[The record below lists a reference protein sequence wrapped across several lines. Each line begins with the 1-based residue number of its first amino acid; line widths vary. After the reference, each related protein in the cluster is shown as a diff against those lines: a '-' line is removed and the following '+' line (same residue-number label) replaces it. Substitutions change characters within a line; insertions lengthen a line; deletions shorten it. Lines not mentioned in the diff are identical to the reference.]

1 MAEIS
6 ATIKIN
12 DAFSAP
18 LSKLAAGLSKGQS
31 GFSKLKSAL
40 SGDVFQGASKSS
52 NSMFKSMTGGVVVG
66 NLISKG
72 MGLARSGISS
82 MLGELNEASTSWQTF
97 EGNMHQIGASNT
109 QIARAKSDMQK
120 FAQQTI
126 YSASDMSSTYAQL
139 AAVGT
144 KNTAKLVK
152 GFGGLAAASDNP
164 QQAMKTLSE
173 QATQMAAKP
182 KVQWQDFKLML
193 EQTPAG
199 ISAVAKTMGK
209 STTELIKNI
218 QDGKVKT
225 QDFLNAVAK
234 TGTNA
239 NFSKMAT
246 QYKTVGQAMD
256 GLKETLANKLQPQ
269 FDKVSQVGIKAV
281 SGITDKLA
289 NLNWDALGNGILSAI
304 SKVQPILA
312 NLGNGFKQMFEGF
325 NSSGAG
331 KSIADMFGSI
341 ADAGKKLTS
350 TLSSGK
356 GGNSFFKQLGSLGG
370 GALSSVAQ
378 AISGVANAVGKMDP
392 GSLMALARAFI
403 VLKGGLKGIAIMA
416 IVKGLQQLNGLSPGT
431 IENIASALT
440 KLAYAFVILKAVGKG
455 MQMLKGIH
463 DAFSSLSSMK
473 TPKMATPEVPQAGG
487 IAQSAGAYLKL
498 GAALLMVGGAVVLA
512 AAGFKLL
519 ADAATQLASGGGAA
533 IATFFGMV
541 AAIAALAAV
550 VVLLGPTMIG
560 ASVGFLMFAAAL
572 LIIGAAIFVASA
584 GITMLATQLPII
596 SQYGLSASVGLLALA
611 GAVAVFGVGAL
622 VAAVGVVVLGAG
634 LIVLAAGLMIAAVGA
649 LLFGVA
655 LTLIAAMSLVAGAGL
670 MIMAVAMVMIAPMT
684 LIAAVGMLMLAVAMV
699 MIAPMAMIAAVGML
713 MLSMALI
720 LVGPMAMVAAVGLI
734 LLSVALLLI
743 GPMSLIAAV
752 GLLLLGV
759 ALVLVMAMGLVAAV
773 GILLL
778 GVGLV
783 LVSAMAMVAAV
794 GLLLMSV
801 ALMMIMVT
809 AMVSAVGLMLLAV
822 ALMLVGP
829 MAMVAAVGLILLASA
844 SMMLAAGL
852 VAVAAAAMMT
862 AAAIVAVG
870 AAVMTMVSMF
880 IMAGSMMVSAITSAM
895 SRVVSAVSSGIQA
908 AVSAARGF
916 AGALVGVGR
925 DLIQGLING
934 ITSMIGAAVSA
945 VSKVASS
952 VVSAAKGLLHI
963 GSPSRLFR
971 QYGRWVDQGL
981 IIGLNKDAG
990 AAADASANMAQ
1001 GVVDAAS
1008 GMHPTIGAPEMDQFN
1023 TGDLLA
1029 DGFDRAKDSAYDLIG
1044 AITGLNGRTANV
1056 GVLGSITG
1064 NQNFNEKSIDGSS
1077 LATGSDAITP
1087 ASILSSNSSTNNTN
1101 NDQSVIIQSGA
1112 ITINSSGNP
1121 EQDADALLD
1130 RLEEKIMEQADK
1142 SLS

>member
-72 MGLARSGISS
+72 MGLAASGVRS
-82 MLGELNEASTSWQTF
+82 MVGELNEASTSWQTF
-97 EGNMHQIGASNT
+97 EGNMHQLGKSPAEIN
-109 QIARAKSDMQK
+109 RAKSEMQK

-139 AAVGT
+139 AAVGV
-144 KNTAKLVK
+144 KNTGKLVK

-304 SKVQPILA
+304 SKVQPVLA

-331 KSIADMFGSI
+331 KSIVDMFDSI
-341 ADAGKKLTS
+341 ADAGKKLTA
-350 TLSSGK
+350 TLSKGK

-392 GSLMALARAFI
+392 SSLMALARAFI

-440 KLAYAFVILKAVGKG
+440 KLAYAFIILKAVGKG

-463 DAFSSLSSMK
+463 DAFSSLSGLK
-473 TPKMATPEVPQAGG
+473 TPKMTTPEIPQASG

-498 GAALLMVGGAVVLA
+498 GVALLMVGGAVVLT

-541 AAIAALAAV
+541 AAIAALAV
-550 VVLLGPTMIG
+550 VVRLLGPAMIG
-560 ASVGFLMFAAAL
+560 ASAGFLMFAAAL

-596 SQYGLSASVGLLALA
+596 SQYGLSAAVGLLALA

-720 LVGPMAMVAAVGLI
+720 LVGPMAMIV
-734 LLSVALLLI
+734 
-743 GPMSLIAAV
+743 
-752 GLLLLGV
+752 
-759 ALVLVMAMGLVAAV
+759 
-773 GILLL
+773 
-778 GVGLV
+778 
-783 LVSAMAMVAAV
+783 
-794 GLLLMSV
+794 
-801 ALMMIMVT
+801 
-809 AMVSAVGLMLLAV
+809 AVGLM
-822 ALMLVGP
+822 
-829 MAMVAAVGLILLASA
+829 LLASA

-852 VAVAAAAMMT
+852 AAVAAAAMMT

-1029 DGFDRAKDSAYDLIG
+1029 DGFDRAKDSVYDLIG
-1044 AITGLNGRTANV
+1044 AITGLNGKTANV

-1087 ASILSSNSSTNNTN
+1087 ASVLSSNSSTNNTN
-1101 NDQSVIIQSGA
+1101 NDQSVTIQSGA

>member
-40 SGDVFQGASKSS
+40 SGDAFQGASKSS
-52 NSMFKSMTGGVVVG
+52 NSMFKSMTGGIVVG
-66 NLISKG
+66 NLINKG
-72 MGLARSGISS
+72 MDLARSGISS

-97 EGNMHQIGASNT
+97 EGNMHQMGASNT
-109 QIARAKSDMQK
+109 QIAKAKSDMQK

-139 AAVGT
+139 AAVGV
-144 KNTAKLVK
+144 KNTGKLVK

-269 FDKVSQVGIKAV
+269 FDKVSQVGIKAI

-289 NLNWDALGNGILSAI
+289 NLNWDALGNGIISAI
-304 SKVQPILA
+304 NKVQPILA
-312 NLGNGFKQMFEGF
+312 NLGNGFKQMFDGF

-331 KSIADMFGSI
+331 KSIVDMFDSI
-341 ADAGKKLTS
+341 ADPGKKLTA
-350 TLSSGK
+350 TLSKGK
-356 GGNSFFKQLGSLGG
+356 GGTSFFKQLGQLGG

-378 AISGVANAVGKMDP
+378 AISGVADAVGKMDP
-392 GSLMALARAFI
+392 SSLMALARAFI

-463 DAFSSLSSMK
+463 DAFSSLSGLK

-550 VVLLGPTMIG
+550 VVLLGPAMIG

-572 LIIGAAIFVASA
+572 LIIGAAIFVAAA

-622 VAAVGVVVLGAG
+622 VAAVGVVLLGAG

-670 MIMAVAMVMIAPMT
+670 MIMAVAMIMIAPMA

-720 LVGPMAMVAAVGLI
+720 LVGPMAMVAAI
-734 LLSVALLLI
+734 
-743 GPMSLIAAV
+743 
-752 GLLLLGV
+752 
-759 ALVLVMAMGLVAAV
+759 
-773 GILLL
+773 
-778 GVGLV
+778 
-783 LVSAMAMVAAV
+783 
-794 GLLLMSV
+794 
-801 ALMMIMVT
+801 
-809 AMVSAVGLMLLAV
+809 GLMLLA
-822 ALMLVGP
+822 A
-829 MAMVAAVGLILLASA
+829 A

-852 VAVAAAAMMT
+852 AAVAAAAMMT
-862 AAAIVAVG
+862 AAAIVAIG

-1029 DGFDRAKDSAYDLIG
+1029 DGFDRATDSVYDLVG
-1044 AITGLNGRTANV
+1044 AITGLNGKTANI

-1064 NQNFNEKSIDGSS
+1064 NQNFDEKSISS
-1077 LATGSDAITP
+1077 SDLGTGTDTITP
-1087 ASILSSNSSTNNTN
+1087 ASVLSSNSSTNTSN
-1101 NDQSVIIQSGA
+1101 NQSVNIQSGA
-1112 ITINSSGNP
+1112 IVINSSGNP
-1121 EQDADALLD
+1121 EEDADALLD

>member
-72 MGLARSGISS
+72 MGLAASGVRS
-82 MLGELNEASTSWQTF
+82 MVGELNEASTSWQTF
-97 EGNMHQIGASNT
+97 EGNMHQLGKSPAEIN
-109 QIARAKSDMQK
+109 RAKSEMQK

-139 AAVGT
+139 AAVGV
-144 KNTAKLVK
+144 KNTGKLVK

-269 FDKVSQVGIKAV
+269 FDKVSQVGIKAI

-392 GSLMALARAFI
+392 SSLMALARAFI

-463 DAFSSLSSMK
+463 DAFSSLSGLK

-519 ADAATQLASGGGAA
+519 ADAATQLVSGGGAA

-541 AAIAALAAV
+541 AAIAALAV
-550 VVLLGPTMIG
+550 VVRLLGPTMIG
-560 ASVGFLMFAAAL
+560 ASAGFLMFAAAL

-622 VAAVGVVVLGAG
+622 VAAVGVILLGAG

-720 LVGPMAMVAAVGLI
+720 LVGPMAMVAAVGL
-734 LLSVALLLI
+734 
-743 GPMSLIAAV
+743 M
-752 GLLLLGV
+752 
-759 ALVLVMAMGLVAAV
+759 
-773 GILLL
+773 
-778 GVGLV
+778 
-783 LVSAMAMVAAV
+783 
-794 GLLLMSV
+794 
-801 ALMMIMVT
+801 
-809 AMVSAVGLMLLAV
+809 
-822 ALMLVGP
+822 
-829 MAMVAAVGLILLASA
+829 LLASA

-852 VAVAAAAMMT
+852 AAVAAAAMMT
-862 AAAIVAVG
+862 AAAIVAIG

-1029 DGFDRAKDSAYDLIG
+1029 DGFDRAKDSVYDLIG
-1044 AITGLNGRTANV
+1044 AITGLNGKTANV

-1087 ASILSSNSSTNNTN
+1087 ASVLSSNSSTNNTN
-1101 NDQSVIIQSGA
+1101 NDQFVTIQSGA

>member
-40 SGDVFQGASKSS
+40 SGDAFKGASKSS

-72 MGLARSGISS
+72 MSLARSGISS

-218 QDGKVKT
+218 QDGSVKT

-331 KSIADMFGSI
+331 KSIVDMFDSI
-341 ADAGKKLTS
+341 ADAGKKLTA
-350 TLSSGK
+350 TLSKGK
-356 GGNSFFKQLGSLGG
+356 GGTSFFKQLGQLGG

-378 AISGVANAVGKMDP
+378 AISGVADAVGKMDRC
-392 GSLMALARAFI
+392 SLMALARAFI

-463 DAFSSLSSMK
+463 DAFSSLGGLK

-498 GAALLMVGGAVVLA
+498 GAALIMVGGAVVLA

-519 ADAATQLASGGGAA
+519 ADAATQLASGGGAT

-541 AAIAALAAV
+541 AAIAALAV
-550 VVLLGPTMIG
+550 VVRLLGPAMIG
-560 ASVGFLMFAAAL
+560 ASAGFLMFAAAL
-572 LIIGAAIFVASA
+572 LIIGAAIFVATA

-596 SQYGLSASVGLLALA
+596 SQYGLSAAVGLLALA

-684 LIAAVGMLMLAVAMV
+684 LIAAVGMMMLAIAMV

-720 LVGPMAMVAAVGLI
+720 LVGPMAMVA
-734 LLSVALLLI
+734 
-743 GPMSLIAAV
+743 
-752 GLLLLGV
+752 
-759 ALVLVMAMGLVAAV
+759 
-773 GILLL
+773 
-778 GVGLV
+778 
-783 LVSAMAMVAAV
+783 
-794 GLLLMSV
+794 
-801 ALMMIMVT
+801 T
-809 AMVSAVGLMLLAV
+809 VGLM
-822 ALMLVGP
+822 
-829 MAMVAAVGLILLASA
+829 LLASA

-852 VAVAAAAMMT
+852 AAVAAAAMMT

-1029 DGFDRAKDSAYDLIG
+1029 DGFDRATDSVYDLVG
-1044 AITGLNGRTANV
+1044 AITGLNGKTANV

-1064 NQNFNEKSIDGSS
+1064 NQNFDEKSISS
-1077 LATGSDAITP
+1077 SDLGTGTDTITP
-1087 ASILSSNSSTNNTN
+1087 TSVLSSNSSTNTSN
-1101 NDQSVIIQSGA
+1101 NQSVNIQSGA
-1112 ITINSSGNP
+1112 IVINSSGNP
-1121 EQDADALLD
+1121 EEDADALLD

>member
-72 MGLARSGISS
+72 MGLAASGVRS
-82 MLGELNEASTSWQTF
+82 MVGELNEASTSWQTF
-97 EGNMHQIGASNT
+97 EGNMHQLGKSPAEIN
-109 QIARAKSDMQK
+109 RAKSEMQK

-139 AAVGT
+139 AAVGV
-144 KNTAKLVK
+144 KNTGKLVK

-392 GSLMALARAFI
+392 SSLMALARAFI

-463 DAFSSLSSMK
+463 DAFSSLSGLK

-498 GAALLMVGGAVVLA
+498 GAALLIVGGAVVLA

-550 VVLLGPTMIG
+550 VSLLGPAMIEG
-560 ASVGFLMFAAAL
+560 SVGFLMFAAAL

-596 SQYGLSASVGLLALA
+596 SQYGLSAAGGLLALA

-622 VAAVGVVVLGAG
+622 VAAVGVILLGAG

-720 LVGPMAMVAAVGLI
+720 LVGPMAMVAAVGL
-734 LLSVALLLI
+734 
-743 GPMSLIAAV
+743 M
-752 GLLLLGV
+752 
-759 ALVLVMAMGLVAAV
+759 
-773 GILLL
+773 
-778 GVGLV
+778 
-783 LVSAMAMVAAV
+783 
-794 GLLLMSV
+794 
-801 ALMMIMVT
+801 
-809 AMVSAVGLMLLAV
+809 
-822 ALMLVGP
+822 
-829 MAMVAAVGLILLASA
+829 LLASA

-852 VAVAAAAMMT
+852 AAVAAAAMMT

-1029 DGFDRAKDSAYDLIG
+1029 DGFDRAKDSVYDLIG
-1044 AITGLNGRTANV
+1044 AITGLNGKTANV

-1087 ASILSSNSSTNNTN
+1087 ASVLSSNSSTNNTN
-1101 NDQSVIIQSGA
+1101 NDQSVTIQSGA

>member
-18 LSKLAAGLSKGQS
+18 LSKLAEGLSKGQS

-40 SGDVFQGASKSS
+40 SGDAFQGASKSS

-72 MGLARSGISS
+72 MGLATNGIHS
-82 MLGELNEASTSWQTF
+82 MISELNEASTSWQTF

-289 NLNWDALGNGILSAI
+289 NLNWDGLGNGILSAI
-304 SKVQPILA
+304 NKVQPILA
-312 NLGNGFKQMFEGF
+312 NLGNGFKQMFDGF

-331 KSIADMFGSI
+331 KSIVDMFDSI
-341 ADAGKKLTS
+341 ADAGKKLTA
-350 TLSSGK
+350 TLSKGK
-356 GGNSFFKQLGSLGG
+356 GGTSFFKQLGQLGG

-378 AISGVANAVGKMDP
+378 AISGVADAVGKMDP
-392 GSLMALARAFI
+392 SSLMALARAFI

-416 IVKGLQQLNGLSPGT
+416 IVKGLQQLNGLRPGT

-463 DAFSSLSSMK
+463 DAFSSLGGLK
-473 TPKMATPEVPQAGG
+473 TPKMASPEVPQVGG

-498 GAALLMVGGAVVLA
+498 GAALIMVGGAVVLA

-541 AAIAALAAV
+541 AAIAALAV
-550 VVLLGPTMIG
+550 VVRLLGPAMIG

-572 LIIGAAIFVASA
+572 LIIGAAIFVAAA

-622 VAAVGVVVLGAG
+622 VAAVGVVLLGAG
-634 LIVLAAGLMIAAVGA
+634 LTVLATGLMIAAVGA

-670 MIMAVAMVMIAPMT
+670 MIMAVAMIMIAPMT

-720 LVGPMAMVAAVGLI
+720 LVGPMAMVAAVGL
-734 LLSVALLLI
+734 
-743 GPMSLIAAV
+743 
-752 GLLLLGV
+752 
-759 ALVLVMAMGLVAAV
+759 
-773 GILLL
+773 
-778 GVGLV
+778 
-783 LVSAMAMVAAV
+783 
-794 GLLLMSV
+794 
-801 ALMMIMVT
+801 
-809 AMVSAVGLMLLAV
+809 MLLA
-822 ALMLVGP
+822 A
-829 MAMVAAVGLILLASA
+829 A

-852 VAVAAAAMMT
+852 AAVAAAAMMT
-862 AAAIVAVG
+862 AAAIVAIG

-1029 DGFDRAKDSAYDLIG
+1029 DGFDRATDSVYDLVG
-1044 AITGLNGRTANV
+1044 AITGLNGKTANV

-1064 NQNFNEKSIDGSS
+1064 NQNFDEKSISS
-1077 LATGSDAITP
+1077 SDLGTGTDTITP
-1087 ASILSSNSSTNNTN
+1087 ASVLSSNSSTNTSN
-1101 NDQSVIIQSGA
+1101 NQSVNIQSGA
-1112 ITINSSGNP
+1112 IVINSSGNP
-1121 EQDADALLD
+1121 EEDADALLD

>member
-40 SGDVFQGASKSS
+40 SGDAFQGASKSS

-66 NLISKG
+66 NLINKG
-72 MGLARSGISS
+72 MDLARSGISS

-97 EGNMHQIGASNT
+97 EGNMHQLGASNT

-218 QDGKVKT
+218 QDGSVKT

-331 KSIADMFGSI
+331 KSIVDMFDSI
-341 ADAGKKLTS
+341 ADAGKKLTA
-350 TLSSGK
+350 TLSKGK
-356 GGNSFFKQLGSLGG
+356 GGTSFFKQLGQLGG

-378 AISGVANAVGKMDP
+378 AISGVADAVGKMDP
-392 GSLMALARAFI
+392 SSLMALARAFI

-463 DAFSSLSSMK
+463 DAFSSLGGLK

-498 GAALLMVGGAVVLA
+498 GAALIMVGGAVVLA

-533 IATFFGMV
+533 IAIFFGMI
-541 AAIAALAAV
+541 AAIAALAV
-550 VVLLGPTMIG
+550 VVTLLGPAMIG

-572 LIIGAAIFVASA
+572 LIIGAAIFVAAA

-611 GAVAVFGVGAL
+611 GAVAVFGVGSL
-622 VAAVGVVVLGAG
+622 VAAVGVVLLGAG

-670 MIMAVAMVMIAPMT
+670 MIMAVAMIMIAPMT

-713 MLSMALI
+713 MLSMTLI
-720 LVGPMAMVAAVGLI
+720 LVGPMAMVAAVGL
-734 LLSVALLLI
+734 
-743 GPMSLIAAV
+743 
-752 GLLLLGV
+752 
-759 ALVLVMAMGLVAAV
+759 
-773 GILLL
+773 
-778 GVGLV
+778 
-783 LVSAMAMVAAV
+783 
-794 GLLLMSV
+794 
-801 ALMMIMVT
+801 
-809 AMVSAVGLMLLAV
+809 MLLA
-822 ALMLVGP
+822 A
-829 MAMVAAVGLILLASA
+829 A

-852 VAVAAAAMMT
+852 AAVAAAAMMT
-862 AAAIVAVG
+862 AAAIVAIG

-908 AVSAARGF
+908 AVSAAKGF
-916 AGALVGVGR
+916 VGALVGVGR

-934 ITSMIGAAVSA
+934 ITSMIGAAVNA

-952 VVSAAKGLLHI
+952 VVNAAKGLLHI

-1029 DGFDRAKDSAYDLIG
+1029 DGFDRATDSVYDLVG
-1044 AITGLNGRTANV
+1044 AITGLNGKTANV

-1064 NQNFNEKSIDGSS
+1064 NQNFDEKSISS
-1077 LATGSDAITP
+1077 SDLGTGTDTITP
-1087 ASILSSNSSTNNTN
+1087 ASVLSSNSSTNTSN
-1101 NDQSVIIQSGA
+1101 NQSVNIQSGA
-1112 ITINSSGNP
+1112 IVINSSGNP
-1121 EQDADALLD
+1121 EEDADALLD

>member
-40 SGDVFQGASKSS
+40 SGDAFQGASKSS

-72 MGLARSGISS
+72 MDLARSGISS

-109 QIARAKSDMQK
+109 QIAKAKSDMQK

-225 QDFLNAVAK
+225 QDFLDAVAK

-312 NLGNGFKQMFEGF
+312 NLGNVFKQMFDGF

-331 KSIADMFGSI
+331 KSIVDMFDSI
-341 ADAGKKLTS
+341 ADAGKKLTE
-350 TLSSGK
+350 TLSKGK
-356 GGNSFFKQLGSLGG
+356 GGTSFFKQLGQLGG

-378 AISGVANAVGKMDP
+378 AISGVADAVGKMDP
-392 GSLMALARAFI
+392 SSLMALARAFI
-403 VLKGGLKGIAIMA
+403 ILKGGLKGIAIMA

-463 DAFSSLSSMK
+463 DAFSSLSGLK

-541 AAIAALAAV
+541 AAIAALAV
-550 VVLLGPTMIG
+550 VVRLLGPAMIG
-560 ASVGFLMFAAAL
+560 ASAGFLMFAAAL

-596 SQYGLSASVGLLALA
+596 SQYGLSAAVGLLALA

-684 LIAAVGMLMLAVAMV
+684 LIAAVGMMMLAVAMV

-720 LVGPMAMVAAVGLI
+720 LVGPMAMVAAVGL
-734 LLSVALLLI
+734 
-743 GPMSLIAAV
+743 M
-752 GLLLLGV
+752 
-759 ALVLVMAMGLVAAV
+759 
-773 GILLL
+773 
-778 GVGLV
+778 
-783 LVSAMAMVAAV
+783 
-794 GLLLMSV
+794 
-801 ALMMIMVT
+801 
-809 AMVSAVGLMLLAV
+809 
-822 ALMLVGP
+822 
-829 MAMVAAVGLILLASA
+829 LLASA

-852 VAVAAAAMMT
+852 AAVAAAAMMT

-895 SRVVSAVSSGIQA
+895 SRVVSAVSNGIQT
-908 AVSAARGF
+908 AVNAARGF
-916 AGALVGVGR
+916 AGALVSVGR

-934 ITSMIGAAVSA
+934 ITSMIGAAVNA

-990 AAADASANMAQ
+990 AAANASANMAQ

-1029 DGFDRAKDSAYDLIG
+1029 DSFDRAKDSIYDLVG
-1044 AITGLNGRTANV
+1044 AITGLNGKTANV
-1056 GVLGSITG
+1056 GVLGAITG
-1064 NQNFNEKSIDGSS
+1064 NQNFDEKSISS
-1077 LATGSDAITP
+1077 SDLGTGADTITP
-1087 ASILSSNSSTNNTN
+1087 ASILSSNSSTNTSSN
-1101 NDQSVIIQSGA
+1101 QSVNIQSGA
-1112 ITINSSGNP
+1112 IVINSSGNP
-1121 EQDADALLD
+1121 EEDADALLD

>member
-72 MGLARSGISS
+72 MDLARSGISS

-331 KSIADMFGSI
+331 KSIVDMFDNI
-341 ADAGKKLTS
+341 ADAGKELTA
-350 TLSSGK
+350 TLSKGK

-370 GALSSVAQ
+370 GALSSVAE

-392 GSLMALARAFI
+392 SSLMALAKAFI

-463 DAFSSLSSMK
+463 DAFSSLSGLK

-487 IAQSAGAYLKL
+487 IAQSAGAFLKL

-512 AAGFKLL
+512 AVGFKLL

-541 AAIAALAAV
+541 AAIAALAVV
-550 VVLLGPTMIG
+550 VVLLGPTMIE

-596 SQYGLSASVGLLALA
+596 SQYGLSAAGGLLALA

-720 LVGPMAMVAAVGLI
+720 LVGPMAMVAAVGL
-734 LLSVALLLI
+734 
-743 GPMSLIAAV
+743 
-752 GLLLLGV
+752 
-759 ALVLVMAMGLVAAV
+759 
-773 GILLL
+773 
-778 GVGLV
+778 
-783 LVSAMAMVAAV
+783 
-794 GLLLMSV
+794 
-801 ALMMIMVT
+801 
-809 AMVSAVGLMLLAV
+809 MLLA
-822 ALMLVGP
+822 
-829 MAMVAAVGLILLASA
+829 AASI
-844 SMMLAAGL
+844 MLAAGL
-852 VAVAAAAMMT
+852 AAVAAAAMMT

-1008 GMHPTIGAPEMDQFN
+1008 GMHPTIGAPEMDQFS

-1029 DGFDRAKDSAYDLIG
+1029 DGFDRAKDSVYDLIG
-1044 AITGLNGRTANV
+1044 AITGLNGKTANV
-1056 GVLGSITG
+1056 GVLGSVTG

-1087 ASILSSNSSTNNTN
+1087 ASVLSSNSSTNNTN
-1101 NDQSVIIQSGA
+1101 NDQSVTIQSGA

-1130 RLEEKIMEQADK
+1130 KLEEKIMEQADK

>member
-72 MGLARSGISS
+72 MGLAASGVRS
-82 MLGELNEASTSWQTF
+82 MVGELNEASTSWQTF
-97 EGNMHQIGASNT
+97 EGNMHQLGKSPAEIN
-109 QIARAKSDMQK
+109 RAKSEMQK

-139 AAVGT
+139 AAVGV
-144 KNTAKLVK
+144 KNTGKLVK

-218 QDGKVKT
+218 QDGKVKA

-269 FDKVSQVGIKAV
+269 FDKVSQVGIKAI

-331 KSIADMFGSI
+331 KSIADMFGNI

-392 GSLMALARAFI
+392 SSLMALARAFI

-463 DAFSSLSSMK
+463 DAFSSLSGLK
-473 TPKMATPEVPQAGG
+473 TPKMAAPEVPQAGG
-487 IAQSAGAYLKL
+487 ITQSAGAFLKL

-512 AAGFKLL
+512 AVGFKLL
-519 ADAATQLASGGGAA
+519 ADAATQLVSGGGAA

-541 AAIAALAAV
+541 AAIAALAVV

-596 SQYGLSASVGLLALA
+596 SQYGLSAAGGLLALA

-622 VAAVGVVVLGAG
+622 VAAVGVILLGAG
-634 LIVLAAGLMIAAVGA
+634 LIVLAVGLMIAAVGA

-713 MLSMALI
+713 ILSMALI
-720 LVGPMAMVAAVGLI
+720 LVGPMAMVAAVGL
-734 LLSVALLLI
+734 
-743 GPMSLIAAV
+743 M
-752 GLLLLGV
+752 
-759 ALVLVMAMGLVAAV
+759 
-773 GILLL
+773 
-778 GVGLV
+778 
-783 LVSAMAMVAAV
+783 
-794 GLLLMSV
+794 
-801 ALMMIMVT
+801 
-809 AMVSAVGLMLLAV
+809 
-822 ALMLVGP
+822 
-829 MAMVAAVGLILLASA
+829 LLASA

-852 VAVAAAAMMT
+852 AAVAAAAMMT

-1029 DGFDRAKDSAYDLIG
+1029 DSFDRAKDSVYDLIG
-1044 AITGLNGRTANV
+1044 AITGLNGKTANV

-1087 ASILSSNSSTNNTN
+1087 ASVLSSNSSTNNTN
-1101 NDQSVIIQSGA
+1101 NDQFVTIQSGA

>member
-541 AAIAALAAV
+541 AAIAALAVV

-572 LIIGAAIFVASA
+572 LIIGAAIFVAAA
-584 GITMLATQLPII
+584 GITLLATQLPII
-596 SQYGLSASVGLLALA
+596 SQYGLSAAGGLLALA

-622 VAAVGVVVLGAG
+622 VAAVGVILLGAG

-720 LVGPMAMVAAVGLI
+720 LVGPMAMVAAVGL
-734 LLSVALLLI
+734 
-743 GPMSLIAAV
+743 M
-752 GLLLLGV
+752 
-759 ALVLVMAMGLVAAV
+759 
-773 GILLL
+773 
-778 GVGLV
+778 
-783 LVSAMAMVAAV
+783 
-794 GLLLMSV
+794 
-801 ALMMIMVT
+801 
-809 AMVSAVGLMLLAV
+809 
-822 ALMLVGP
+822 
-829 MAMVAAVGLILLASA
+829 LLASA

-1029 DGFDRAKDSAYDLIG
+1029 DSFDRATDSVYDLVG
-1044 AITGLNGRTANV
+1044 AITGLNGKTANI

-1064 NQNFNEKSIDGSS
+1064 NQNFDEKSISS
-1077 LATGSDAITP
+1077 SDLGTGTDTITP
-1087 ASILSSNSSTNNTN
+1087 ASVLSSNSSTNTSN
-1101 NDQSVIIQSGA
+1101 NQSVNIQSGA
-1112 ITINSSGNP
+1112 IVINSSGNP
-1121 EQDADALLD
+1121 EEDADALLD